1 MANDPEWKTKYFD
14 ALRELE
20 SLERNWDRQEQVLRK
35 AINRLSITAK
45 GLSPRLDSLLATIQQ
60 HCKQKKDEMLAND
73 LDRLSQV
80 LNEVDSP
87 DAGEQYQWNEF
98 AFDLSRRFEV
108 PDQHRAELDQ
118 LKDRMP
124 QMAADQALTQIAELI
139 NRLIRTDNATPDS
152 VASSEL
158 LDELIERVASTF
170 GSNEALE
177 RIRGEVAEAEGEL
190 DWRAYLDQIV
200 QQLRV
205 LVRDINQD
213 KAKLESLVVDV
224 SQQLR
229 DISNLLNEEQQQ
241 HVAGRQETM
250 HLKSAMDQ
258 SVADM
263 HQEITRGTDIDQL
276 KSVLGANLDR
286 IRHDLKEFVEH
297 DNQRY
302 EHAEQRNR
310 DLQQS
315 LSKMEQ
321 ESSELRRQ
329 IEDNRKKLMYDA
341 LTGVRNRLSYE
352 EMLDQELARY
362 ARYQETFSFALFD
375 IDHFKQINDNFGHH
389 AGDNALRIVAMMMAK
404 HIRKTDF
411 LFRIGGEE
419 FALVLPKTTLDLA
432 APVVEEIRKAVGESV
447 FHYKSKRVEVSMSA
461 GLTEV
466 TPVDDATSIY
476 QRADKAMYAAKNSGR
491 DRMVASRAAAEPAG

>member
-14 ALRELE
+14 ALREIE
-20 SLERNWDRQEQVLRK
+20 TLERNWDRQEQVLRN

-60 HCKQKKDEMLAND
+60 HCKQKKDEMLSND

-87 DAGEQYQWNEF
+87 DTGEPYQWNEF

-108 PDQHRAELDQ
+108 PDQYRAELDQ
-118 LKDRMP
+118 LKDQLP
-124 QMAADQALTQIAELI
+124 QMAADRALTQIAELI
-139 NRLIRTDNATPDS
+139 NRLIRIDHANPDS
-152 VASSEL
+152 VASGEL

-177 RIRGEVAEAEGEL
+177 RIRGEVAETEGEL
-190 DWRAYLDQIV
+190 DWRTYLDQIV

-205 LVRDINQD
+205 LVKDINQD

-229 DISNLLNEEQQQ
+229 DISSLLNEEQQE
-241 HVAGRQETM
+241 HVEGHEETLQ
-250 HLKSAMDQ
+250 LKNAMDQ
-258 SVADM
+258 KVADM
-263 HQEITRGTDIDQL
+263 HQEITQGTGIDHL

-286 IRHDLKEFVEH
+286 IKHDLKEFVEH

-302 EHAEQRNR
+302 EHAKRRNQE
-310 DLQQS
+310 LQQR

-329 IEDNRKKLMYDA
+329 VDDNRKKLMYDA
-341 LTGVRNRLSYE
+341 LTGARTRLSYE
-352 EMLDQELARY
+352 ELLDQEIARY

-375 IDHFKQINDNFGHH
+375 IDHFKRINDNFGHH
-389 AGDNALRIVAMMMAK
+389 AGDNALRIVARMMAD

-419 FALVLPKTTLDLA
+419 FAIVMPKTTLDQA
-432 APVVEEIRKAVGESV
+432 ATVVEEIRKAVGQSV
-447 FHYKSKRVEVSMSA
+447 FRYEEKRVDVSMSV

-466 TPVDDATSIY
+466 TPTDDATSIY
-476 QRADKAMYAAKNSGR
+476 QRADKALYTAKNSGR
-491 DRMVASRAAAEPAG
+491 DRMAAIRAAAEQTE